1 MNKLND
7 SPHGEAVRHW
17 QAFGFENTIYDE
29 ENDALAGPVPAGVV
43 AFCAFGAEQI
53 RAQQR
58 SLQNIGTVPALSAAI
73 SSNQHLYLYK
83 LDKDLSIEAIKEH
96 FGSASLVR
104 GEGDYITL
112 PSGDHFTPQEW
123 PETVD
128 GLSVLD
134 TLEPYLEPDEESP
147 CDDLPTQ
154 ISEGTLLDEFSIRD
168 ANLGE
173 EVHCLPLLGGVVMSG
188 QATTV
193 YAKPNTGK
201 TLLMMYLV
209 KEAVAEGHL
218 HPSRTYVINADDSL
232 EGVQGKR
239 ALLAEAG
246 IHMIVPGK
254 QGFESAKLLT
264 TMREMIERDQCR
276 EVLIVVDTLKKF
288 VDLMDKRNAADFG
301 NIVRQF
307 VLAGGTFFALAHT
320 RKNEGADGNP
330 VYTGTTDIV
339 EDFDATCMLAPL
351 SERGAEGEKLV
362 QFQFF
367 KRRGGNVDQTFAF
380 DDDPNISYQ
389 ERLSSVRLVE
399 ANELREQVTYAQF
412 KSDEPIIQA
421 IRRSIY
427 KGTVQK
433 MSLAKAVAEETGKS
447 RQAVLDVLD
456 RYTGKN
462 PSNDLWFYTVGER
475 GAKVFQAHPE
485 PEDVEE

>member
-1 MNKLND
+1 
-7 SPHGEAVRHW
+7 
-17 QAFGFENTIYDE
+17 
-29 ENDALAGPVPAGVV
+29 
-43 AFCAFGAEQI
+43 
-53 RAQQR
+53 
-58 SLQNIGTVPALSAAI
+58 
-73 SSNQHLYLYK
+73 
-83 LDKDLSIEAIKEH
+83 
-96 FGSASLVR
+96 
-104 GEGDYITL
+104 
-112 PSGDHFTPQEW
+112 
-123 PETVD
+123 
-128 GLSVLD
+128 
-134 TLEPYLEPDEESP
+134 
-147 CDDLPTQ
+147 
-154 ISEGTLLDEFSIRD
+154 
-168 ANLGE
+168 
-173 EVHCLPLLGGVVMSG
+173 
-188 QATTV
+188 
-193 YAKPNTGK
+193 
-201 TLLMMYLV
+201 MMYLV

-218 HPSRTYVINADDSL
+218 HPGRTYVINADDSL

-264 TMREMIERDQCR
+264 TMREMIARDQCR
-276 EVLIVVDTLKKF
+276 DVLIVVDTLKKF

-380 DDDPNISYQ
+380 DDDPNLSYQ

-421 IRRSIY
+421 IRRAIY

-475 GAKVFQAHPE
+475 GAKIFQAHPE